1 MIESLLNLSREEN
14 YMSLDYR
21 MASLKSKH
29 KTLEHEIRNEE
40 RRPLPDE
47 MHLHVLKKQKLL
59 LKDEIVGIIS

>member
-1 MIESLLNLSREEN
+1 
-14 YMSLDYR
+14 MSLDDR

-29 KTLEHEIRNEE
+29 KTLEHEIENEE

-59 LKDEIVGIIS
+59 LKDEIVGMIS